1 MDAIFAQRP
10 AREWVERFQAEGLMA
25 GLVQDYEDLASD
37 PQVAA
42 NDYIED
48 VDWPGH
54 KPLRIPGSGVRFSR
68 TPARIRGLAP
78 ALGAHTREVLLESG
92 FSQEEV
98 RQLEAEGVV
107 RQADTSAN

>member
-1 MDAIFAQRP
+1 MDGIFAQRP

-25 GLVQDYEDLASD
+25 GLVQDYEDLAAD

-54 KPLRIPGSGVRFSR
+54 QPLRIPGSGVRFSR
-68 TPARIRGLAP
+68 TPARIRGMAP
-78 ALGAHTREVLLESG
+78 ALGAHTREVLLEND
-92 FSQEEV
+92 FSREEID
-98 RQLEAEGVV
+98 RLEAEGIVH
-107 RQADTSAN
+107 QDGGGAE